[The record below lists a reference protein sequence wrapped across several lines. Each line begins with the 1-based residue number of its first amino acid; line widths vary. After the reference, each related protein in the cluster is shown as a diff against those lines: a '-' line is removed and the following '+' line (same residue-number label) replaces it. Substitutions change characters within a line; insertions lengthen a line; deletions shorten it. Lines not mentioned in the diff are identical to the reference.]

1 MPGILHWVWSVV
13 AVASCA
19 FSKPVAEPQ
28 ATISPGLSD
37 HSAPSSHHG
46 ERLLRFVSLPALALL
61 QILPSLLPVLGTT
74 LSSCFQMQTLLKGV
88 VLHLGTVVDHLT
100 WDVLGNTL
108 YWDFRIILARYDELY
123 PLLPTF
129 PLWLE
134 KSTKLRFF
142 ICI

>member
-1 MPGILHWVWSVV
+1 MLCILYWVWSIV

-28 ATISPGLSD
+28 ATLSPGLSD
-37 HSAPSSHHG
+37 HSCSLISPWWKAPGVCQPTSVGSPSDPAFSPACSG
-46 ERLLRFVSLPALALL
+46 NYSLFM
-61 QILPSLLPVLGTT
+61 LPT
-74 LSSCFQMQTLLKGV
+74 QTLLKDV

-100 WDVLGNTL
+100 WDILGNTL
-108 YWDFRIILARYDELY
+108 YWDFRIILAGYDELY

-134 KSTKLRFF
+134 KSTKLGFF
-142 ICI
+142 ICF